1 MPAARSRHVPRRIW
15 SAAAV
20 AALVAS
26 SSFALAGPVAAGTGS
41 SAATIG
47 AGRSGLIKV
56 PGAPAGEV
64 IARIAVTTRGAARPT
79 KVHICSGSATPAR
92 CATGSKVM
100 TASRA
105 ASTRVFRVHLYPSSH
120 RAVRITSSKAAVR
133 VRVSRATFVRVVRNP
148 GPGTV
153 GVPRGMRLTK
163 HAGDLTITKPGAVV
177 NGLDIAGVVRV
188 KARGVTIK
196 NSIIRGGRQT
206 GNTGLIT
213 NDLGAYR
220 FMLKDSTLVANHP
233 SPYVNGIIGSNF
245 TVLRSEIAKV
255 VDSVHVVGSNVLI
268 RDSWLHSNLYFARD
282 PNHGGGP
289 SHADNVQIQSGRHI
303 RLVHNRIEGATSA
316 VVQTTQDR
324 GAISDLVIK
333 RNRIGGGACQINIAI
348 GSRAP
353 IKGIVV
359 KRNLFRKDSRVTR
372 CAIIAPPSVS
382 LANVGN
388 RYVDGSVVTV
398 SKGR

>member
-1 MPAARSRHVPRRIW
+1 MPAARSRRASGRIW
-15 SAAAV
+15 SAAVV

-26 SSFALAGPVAAGTGS
+26 STFALAGPGAAGTS
-41 SAATIG
+41 SSVATIG

-64 IARIAVTTRGAARPT
+64 IARITVTTRGAARPT
-79 KVHICSGSATPAR
+79 KVHICSGSSTPAR
-92 CATGSKVM
+92 CAAGPRVM

-105 ASTRVFRVHLYPSSH
+105 ESTRVFRVRLYPSSH
-120 RAVRITSSKAAVR
+120 RAVRIASSTATVR
-133 VRVSRATFVRVVRNP
+133 VKVSRATFTKVVNP

-153 GVPRGMRLTK
+153 GVPRGKRLTK
-163 HAGDLTITKPGAVV
+163 HAGNLTITTPGAVV

-206 GNTGLIT
+206 GNAGLIT
-213 NDLGAYR
+213 NDLGRYR
-220 FMLKDSTLVANHP
+220 FILKDSTLLASHP

-255 VDSVHVVGSNVLI
+255 VDSVHIVGSNVLI
-268 RDSWLHSNLYFARD
+268 QDSWLHANLFFARD

-303 RLVHNRIEGATSA
+303 RLVHNRIEGASSA

-324 GAISDLVIK
+324 GAISDLVIT
-333 RNRIGGGACQINIAI
+333 RNRIGGGTCQINVAI

-353 IKGIVV
+353 IRGIVV
-359 KRNLFRKDSRVTR
+359 KRNVFRKDSRITR